1 MDHRKN
7 EPRKKESRRNESTEH
22 HFFLNAGLTDAE
34 YPLFFAPEPVHLQVQ
49 GKPSREVSS
58 AACRQYR
65 QRTWV
70 MNEDNRGDEE
80 ASMVVAE
87 LNLLEVWIPEQMQP
101 GTLFLL
107 EQAGELG
114 KAENPYWAVLACPSC
129 GSLGLI
135 TRQQCAGLEAMICG
149 SSDCSA
155 EYFLEDQ
162 TIRYRLAS

>member
-1 MDHRKN
+1 
-7 EPRKKESRRNESTEH
+7 
-22 HFFLNAGLTDAE
+22 LTAAE
-34 YPLFFAPEPVHLQVQ
+34 YPLFFAPEVVQ
-49 GKPSREVSS
+49 PKTQHKTIWGGLFRSLRSVSPQERESRTKTTV
-58 AACRQYR
+58 
-65 QRTWV
+65 
-70 MNEDNRGDEE
+70 GDEE
-80 ASMVVAE
+80 ASMVAE

-114 KAENPYWAVLACPSC
+114 KADNPYWAVLACPSC

-135 TRQQCAGLEAMICG
+135 TKQQCAGLEAMICG
-149 SSDCSA
+149 SSECSA

>member
-1 MDHRKN
+1 VKY
-7 EPRKKESRRNESTEH
+7 ETT
-22 HFFLNAGLTDAE
+22 L
-34 YPLFFAPEPVHLQVQ
+34 
-49 GKPSREVSS
+49 EVSS
-58 AACRQYR
+58 AAWNHDRRMNVSHERRQPL
-65 QRTWV
+65 
-70 MNEDNRGDEE
+70 EEE
-80 ASMVVAE
+80 ASMIAE

-149 SSDCSA
+149 SAECSA

-162 TIRYRLAS
+162 AIRYRLAN